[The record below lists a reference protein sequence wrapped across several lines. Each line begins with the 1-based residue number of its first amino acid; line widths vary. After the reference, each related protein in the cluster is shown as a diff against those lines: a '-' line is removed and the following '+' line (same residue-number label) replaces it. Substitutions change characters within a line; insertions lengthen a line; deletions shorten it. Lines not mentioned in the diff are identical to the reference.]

1 METHVE
7 KLSRGVNVAA
17 TLCSVGPYSSET
29 RTDLVPSRQCFKT
42 KGCSET
48 TLCTMSINSWDAL
61 RLTWL
66 TQSHLCHPDQLAQTC
81 SLLCLP
87 ALLHREGIQFS
98 PQKDMPTLGLCRPA
112 VTKDIDVE
120 PNYLANICVPLQHYT
135 HSSLQQPHRLSEP
148 LHPSSLLT
156 VTCQTQNNTWINTTA
171 SMKQLTQ
178 LCPQLP
184 CGWLT

>member
-1 METHVE
+1 MKQELILFPHGNVSKQKAALKQHFVQCPSTAGM
-7 KLSRGVNVAA
+7 LSANMVN
-17 TLCSVGPYSSET
+17 
-29 RTDLVPSRQCFKT
+29 
-42 KGCSET
+42 
-48 TLCTMSINSWDAL
+48 
-61 RLTWL
+61 
-66 TQSHLCHPDQLAQTC
+66 TQSHLCHHDQLAQTC

-120 PNYLANICVPLQHYT
+120 PNYLANIRVPLQHYT

-156 VTCQTQNNTWINTTA
+156 VTCQTQNNTWINMTA